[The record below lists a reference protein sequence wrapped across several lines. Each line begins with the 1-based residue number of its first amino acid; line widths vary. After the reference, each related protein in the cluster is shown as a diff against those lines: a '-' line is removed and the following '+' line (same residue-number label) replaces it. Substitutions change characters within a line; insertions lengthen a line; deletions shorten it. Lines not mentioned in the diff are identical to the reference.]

1 MVNEESKRILDN
13 SYADSL
19 REVVDYIVLHDEYAK
34 AKELTSVLF
43 KAASDNMAE
52 LKLKPQLL
60 SFYEETMRK
69 LKFIGLP
76 LLENNEVIDLIK
88 NNFCFQF
95 KIDNYDL
102 LQKIE
107 AKLLN
112 IIVVDERN
120 KLKEDLRRVLVENS
134 EKIVANHDTKLIK
147 DWLKNYVSKVGLDS
161 SDKLAKTQYLVALK
175 NDKQISPAEYNNL
188 LTLFNFYDRL
198 NLTSDTP
205 EGFEEEP
212 PILIK
217 GKLYIFRKGI
227 MEEVLEN
234 PNIAAA
240 MQLAG
245 EAPAVE
251 DRTPTAPVS
260 SQPAPI
266 SPQAAPATPPPT
278 TLAELESILK
288 DYSESSLEHK
298 AISQEISR
306 FKRSELKKSQKADV
320 KK

>member
-1 MVNEESKRILDN
+1 MANEESKRILDN

-19 REVVDYIVLHDEYAK
+19 KEIVDYIVLHDEYAK
-34 AKELTSVLF
+34 AKELASVLF
-43 KAASDNMAE
+43 RAVSDNMAE

-88 NNFCFQF
+88 NSFCFQF

-112 IIVVDERN
+112 IIVVEERN

-147 DWLKNYVSKVGLDS
+147 DWLKSYVAKVGLDS

-198 NLTSDTP
+198 NLASDMP

-227 MEEVLEN
+227 MEEVQEN
-234 PNIAAA
+234 SDIAAA
-240 MQLAG
+240 LQL
-245 EAPAVE
+245 VE
-251 DRTPTAPVS
+251 GAPVIENKTPAKLTTA
-260 SQPAPI
+260 QPAPI
-266 SPQAAPATPPPT
+266 APQLAPAASSPT
-278 TLAELESILK
+278 TLTELESILK
-288 DYSESSLEHK
+288 DYPESSLEHK